1 MLLNLQIFA
10 ITWSVGATTDYPG
23 RQKFNEQLKILLS
36 KKGLPLL
43 TSYYDYLYNTKA
55 KQF

>member
-10 ITWSVGATTDYPG
+10 ITWSIGATTDYPG